1 MEKYVRNVQSNQ
13 VLITVSGLDNL
24 CLRYNIFI
32 DMNIKDESTI
42 HQISQLLKEISLP
55 ARIRILL
62 TIGREEVCV
71 CHLEAV
77 LGMRQAYLSQHLMAL
92 RQAGVLIT
100 NRNGRFINYRL
111 ANPKIL
117 DVIKITANLLNISLE
132 DGRENNFMKKLC
144 SCPKC
149 RRFDEVVFPIP

>member
-1 MEKYVRNVQSNQ
+1 
-13 VLITVSGLDNL
+13 
-24 CLRYNIFI
+24 
-32 DMNIKDESTI
+32 MNIKDESTI

-62 TIGREEVCV
+62 TIGRDEVCV
-71 CHLEAV
+71 CHIEAA

-100 NRNGRFINYRL
+100 NRDGRFINYRL

-117 DVIKITANLLNISLE
+117 EVIKITANSLNISFD
-132 DGRENNFMKKLC
+132 DGRENNSLKKQC
-144 SCPKC
+144 SCPRC
-149 RRFDEVVFPIP
+149 RRFDEVVFPPP

>member
-1 MEKYVRNVQSNQ
+1 
-13 VLITVSGLDNL
+13 
-24 CLRYNIFI
+24 
-32 DMNIKDESTI
+32 MNINGESTI
-42 HQISQLLKEISLP
+42 QQVSKLLKEISLP

-71 CHLEAV
+71 CHIEAA

-100 NRNGRFINYRL
+100 NRDGRFIKYRL
-111 ANPKIL
+111 ANPKTL
-117 DVIKITANLLNISLE
+117 DVIQIAANSLNISL
-132 DGRENNFMKKLC
+132 DGSENNSLKKQC

-149 RRFDEVVFPIP
+149 RRFAEVVFPTA